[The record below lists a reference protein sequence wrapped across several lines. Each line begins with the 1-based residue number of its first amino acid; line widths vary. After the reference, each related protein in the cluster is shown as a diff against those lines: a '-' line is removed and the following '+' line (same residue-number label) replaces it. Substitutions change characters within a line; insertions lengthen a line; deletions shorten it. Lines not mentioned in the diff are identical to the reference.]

1 MDITSYT
8 PPYHCELQPIKGVWS
23 TVKGTSSHP
32 NLLAISDKLLYAFKK
47 KITSKVIHIGV
58 STFLHRTIDSLD
70 FHLIDG
76 GFGTGYN
83 CPVIE
88 TTKPAINEVIDPSIT
103 IKYTIPVKLSFDI
116 SNK

>member
-23 TVKGTSSHP
+23 TVKGTSPHP

-47 KITSKVIHIGV
+47 KVISKVIVGFWKR
-58 STFLHRTIDSLD
+58 FLDKTRKNINIYVTIC
-70 FHLIDG
+70 
-76 GFGTGYN
+76 TGYN

>member
-1 MDITSYT
+1 MDVD
-8 PPYHCELQPIKGVWS
+8 LR
-23 TVKGTSSHP
+23 
-32 NLLAISDKLLYAFKK
+32 NLYYGRFL
-47 KITSKVIHIGV
+47 VEHIY
-58 STFLHRTIDSLD
+58 
-70 FHLIDG
+70 
-76 GFGTGYN
+76 GTGYN